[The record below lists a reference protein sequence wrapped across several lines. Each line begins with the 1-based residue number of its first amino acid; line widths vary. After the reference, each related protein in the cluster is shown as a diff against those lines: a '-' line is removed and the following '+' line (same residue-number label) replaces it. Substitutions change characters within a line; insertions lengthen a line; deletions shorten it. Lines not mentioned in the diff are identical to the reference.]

1 MGDCP
6 KDAGIATVAFGFKVA
21 ESCPFF
27 DSSQIAEPLHPMWR
41 VCNTNLPLT
50 GTDPRRWQIEVQ
62 DTLTA
67 NDLDFNSLVRR
78 PFDDFLSK
86 GDRDKKTPV
95 RALCD
100 DGAAI

>member
-1 MGDCP
+1 MGDCR

-62 DTLTA
+62 DILTA

-78 PFDDFLSK
+78 PF
-86 GDRDKKTPV
+86 R
-95 RALCD
+95 
-100 DGAAI
+100 